1 MSGFLRVVA
10 FSGFAYRDKV
20 HLNILE
26 ATVRSGE
33 FECVTLSASAS
44 EYTMPE
50 EIFTYRVC
58 IHMSV

>member
-1 MSGFLRVVA
+1 MVARSGCT
-10 FSGFAYRDKV
+10 YRDKV
-20 HLNILE
+20 HFNILE

-44 EYTMPE
+44 EYTTLE
-50 EIFTYRVC
+50 EFFTHRVC